1 MARDGEDMCFD
12 RDRPAREPGREVGDH
27 GARRL
32 LEADPVEGLRLLC
45 VAEVGEERRVPAGV
59 DEQGGVRAREPG
71 EVADVDPARDEERF
85 VEERG
90 EPLDPAQPWPARNAI
105 AVR

>member
-32 LEADPVEGLRLLC
+32 FEADPVEGLRLLR
-45 VAEVGEERRVPAGV
+45 VAEVREERRVAAGV

-90 EPLDPAQPWPARNAI
+90 EPLDAAQLWPARNAI